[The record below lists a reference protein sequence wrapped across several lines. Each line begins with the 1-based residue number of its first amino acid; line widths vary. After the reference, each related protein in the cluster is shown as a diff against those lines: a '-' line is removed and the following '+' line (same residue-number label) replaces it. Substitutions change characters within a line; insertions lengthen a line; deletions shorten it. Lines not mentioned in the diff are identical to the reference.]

1 MYLVDD
7 GQQQTMYANNP
18 LDGGWVAITIPGL
31 ETALEQ
37 MPVSPNSFG
46 LFPEQGQF
54 VAEEELNGVPVN
66 HYTVTEND
74 FIGNAQGIQEAQG
87 DIWVHRDEN
96 FIVKAEI
103 RVTGSD
109 LGLGTQPIQFNSYT
123 MICELL
129 NYNDPS
135 ITVTI
140 PEAALSSMP
149 LAIPGSDD
157 SSQTDLALP
166 NDANVELAMAG
177 VVNFTTAMGAQEVL
191 NFYRQIFG
199 PENIQVTVDTPDN
212 VMATISGA
220 TSGQI
225 LATREGEITRVIVTT
240 Q

>member
-1 MYLVDD
+1 M
-7 GQQQTMYANNP
+7 
-18 LDGGWVAITIPGL
+18 
-31 ETALEQ
+31 
-37 MPVSPNSFG
+37 
-46 LFPEQGQF
+46 
-54 VAEEELNGVPVN
+54 AEEVLNDEPVN
-66 HYTVTEND
+66 HYTFTEND
-74 FIGNAQGIQEAQG
+74 FLGNAQGIQDAQG
-87 DIWVHRDEN
+87 DIWIHRDEN
-96 FIVKAEI
+96 FMVKAEI

-149 LAIPGSDD
+149 IAIPGSDD

-177 VVNFTTAMGAQEVL
+177 VVNFTTAMSAQEVL
-191 NFYRQIFG
+191 NFYRQVFG

-212 VMATISGA
+212 VMATVTGD